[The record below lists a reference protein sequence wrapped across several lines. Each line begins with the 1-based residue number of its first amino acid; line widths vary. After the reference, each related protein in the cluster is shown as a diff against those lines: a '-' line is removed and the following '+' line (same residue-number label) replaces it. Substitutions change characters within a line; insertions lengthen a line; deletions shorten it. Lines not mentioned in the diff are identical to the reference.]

1 MSENIRKNNSNRELV
16 LPTSILYFTIQ
27 DVVKLNPEMLTASE
41 SIITIRVRFTK
52 TIDDGQIAEIGSI
65 PGGKGRPQKVFA
77 FTPVTTS
84 VLDVAEQSG
93 VTLVDRAREK
103 FVNVVSVKNILNTPP
118 VPVNIGAPKSVSA

>member
-1 MSENIRKNNSNRELV
+1 MSENIRKNNPKRELV
-16 LPTSILYFTIQ
+16 LPTSVYFTIQ
-27 DVVKLNPEMLTASE
+27 DVVKLNPEMLTASK

-52 TIDDGQIAEIGSI
+52 AIEDGQVAEIGSI

-77 FTPVTTS
+77 FTPVTATT
-84 VLDVAEQSG
+84 LDAAEQSG

-103 FVNVVSVKNILNTPP
+103 FVNVVSVSSTPNAS